1 VTDPELWSLGAAV
14 AFFILAAALI
24 TVFGVTMSVAAG
36 RLADQT
42 GLGQAVMGAVFVGGS
57 TSLAEIVTSVTA
69 AAGGHPDLAVSNAVG
84 SIAGQTAFLAVV
96 DMAYRKANLEHAAAS
111 AENLVLGAFLV
122 TLLAV
127 PMLAMTLPDAGA
139 WGVHLATPALV
150 LIYVYGIRL
159 VSKTH
164 QMPMWYPRRTRETVS
179 ERSTGGAP
187 RRGAGGLWLRFA
199 LSAACVAPA
208 GWLLTQS
215 AVVLSA
221 RTGLSETVV
230 GGLFTGLSSSLPEL
244 VTAVTAVRMGALT
257 LAVGDV
263 LGGNAFDTLI
273 LAASDLAYREGPIY
287 RALAQEQLFL
297 LALTVLLTGI
307 LLLGLLHRERHGIGN
322 IGLESVLILGLY
334 AGAFSLLA
342 MSG

>member
-1 VTDPELWSLGAAV
+1 MTDPELWSLGAAV